1 MLSFSVKKQK
11 LERKDNQEVVGG
23 TYNYLYVVFD
33 FSYDWDSVSKNAVFN
48 NCKAK
53 KNFTVPIVENVCLVP
68 WEVIESPNFTV
79 SLYGFTDSK
88 RITSNEV
95 MVPVKGKPYNAN
107 NIPSPPPTPTDYEAY
122 VELVNKYKEESDA
135 QYNELKETKAEVIT
149 TDSIYKFPNVGNKN
163 NLYVDYSTNTTYR
176 WDETELKYYCVG
188 SDYREIEII
197 RGGNASGK
205 YNS

>member
-1 MLSFSVKKQK
+1 M
-11 LERKDNQEVVGG
+11 
-23 TYNYLYVVFD
+23 YAVFN

-107 NIPSPPPTPTDYEAY
+107 NIPPPHHFK
-122 VELVNKYKEESDA
+122 LW
-135 QYNELKETKAEVIT
+135 
-149 TDSIYKFPNVGNKN
+149 GNS
-163 NLYVDYSTNTTYR
+163 L
-176 WDETELKYYCVG
+176 
-188 SDYREIEII
+188 
-197 RGGNASGK
+197 
-205 YNS
+205 